1 MAYRTTN
8 STRKRFAG
16 MGQSRVDR
24 QDVSK
29 RTFGYGSWFVA
40 WSFLHVLYALFMST
54 VYYDIQFKGYGWA
67 VTPLVVI
74 SSLLQVSLGNALFR
88 LPTRVPW
95 TVFGLFLFYGYTLT
109 SGVLANA
116 DFGRNLG
123 NSLGW
128 HTTCLLFYGAT
139 SLSVIQATYI
149 NERNRDVVKWTII
162 VVLVLSGL
170 VGLLQ
175 NFNVANAR
183 NIFVGLEK
191 QPPGIYRPTGL
202 TNYPSQL
209 GFQGMLGMAML
220 GSPLWFRNL
229 KWWEWLGIAFF
240 SLVILSAQYRSMY
253 YAGIGLCVLAF
264 GFFIWRRDRAQSV
277 IFSIVALC
285 IIALPIVAFPSK
297 FVYGLR
303 GTQNDPALMARQ
315 LAWKEAEP
323 AIMLRPATGIGPDG
337 SLILA
342 TGNANSPDKYS
353 TTVIDNLY
361 IMVRACYGWVGVV
374 LAGAFVVTTFL
385 GLLMRILLG
394 APAAASWAVSGILVS
409 ISILFFSL
417 TGNSLVY
424 TTVGCLA
431 AIVFSLSSPT
441 WREEAEQMQLTDQ
454 FVRFR
459 VAVANGLRKL
469 GINIG

>member
-8 STRKRFAG
+8 STRKRLAG
-16 MGQSRVDR
+16 IGQSRVDR
-24 QDVSK
+24 RDVSK
-29 RTFGYGSWFVA
+29 RTFGYGTWFVV

-54 VYYDIQFKGYGWA
+54 IYYDAYSQSFGWL
-67 VTPLVVI
+67 VTPVVI
-74 SSLLQVSLGNALFR
+74 ISCLVQVALGNSLFR

-116 DFGRNLG
+116 DFGRNLS
-123 NSLGW
+123 NSIGW
-128 HTTCLLFYGAT
+128 HTTCLLFYAST

-149 NERNRDVVKWTII
+149 NERNREIVKWSILI
-162 VVLVLSGL
+162 VLVVSGL

-175 NFNVANAR
+175 NFNIGNAR
-183 NIFVGLEK
+183 VVFIGLEK
-191 QPPGIYRPTGL
+191 QPPGLYRPIGL

-229 KWWEWLGIAFF
+229 KLWEWLGVAFF
-240 SLVILSAQYRSMY
+240 ALVILCAQYRSMY
-253 YAGIGLCVLAF
+253 YAGIGLCMLVF
-264 GFFIWRRDRAQSV
+264 GYCLWRRDRGQSV
-277 IFSIVALC
+277 VFLIVSIS
-285 IIALPIVAFPSK
+285 IIALPLIAFPNK
-297 FVYGLR
+297 FAYGLR
-303 GTQNDPALMARQ
+303 GSQNDPALMARQ

-323 AIMLRPATGIGPDG
+323 AIILRPATGIGPDG
-337 SLILA
+337 SLFLA
-342 TGNANSPDKYS
+342 TGMSRFPDKYS

-361 IMVRACYGWVGVV
+361 ITVRICYGWIGVV
-374 LAGAFVVTTFL
+374 LAGAFVITTFL
-385 GLLMRILLG
+385 GLMMRILLG
-394 APAAASWAVSGILVS
+394 SPAASAYAVVAVIVS
-409 ISILFFSL
+409 VSILFFSL